1 MTSTLTQLVSDLRSD
16 KPSQRSVDIA
26 STFLMSILCYYE
38 GHPSGGVVNPLVPVS
53 EIANCSI
60 NYLKDLSFQVL
71 RVGKNF
77 PNAPMH
83 LTNERILFFSYF
95 DGIHEVTVA
104 NSVIQTPNEQGLFLP
119 SGHVDLGYISYW
131 LSQGYVHFQ
140 ASESTKDSY
149 TDGWADNIPL
159 GNGVIYS
166 GHGFTYLTQPTALA
180 DYLEGIYEVDGRFSG
195 VDRALQH
202 LAKQYDAFF
211 K

>member
-26 STFLMSILCYYE
+26 STFLMSILCYYG

-53 EIANCSI
+53 EIADCSI
-60 NYLKDLSFQVL
+60 SYLKDLNFQVL
-71 RVGKNF
+71 EVGKNF
-77 PNAPMH
+77 SNAPMH

-95 DGIHEVTVA
+95 DGIHDVTVA

-131 LSQGYVHFQ
+131 LSQGYVRFQ
-140 ASESTKDSY
+140 AGEITDDSY
-149 TDGWADNIPL
+149 TEGWADNIPL

-166 GHGFTYLTQPTALA
+166 GYGFTYLTQLTVLA
-180 DYLEGIYEVDGRFSG
+180 DYLKGIYEVDGRFSG

>member
-16 KPSQRSVDIA
+16 KPSQRSVDIS

-38 GHPSGGVVNPLVPVS
+38 GHPSGGVVNPFVPVS
-53 EIANCSI
+53 EIADCSI
-60 NYLKDLSFQVL
+60 NYLKDLNFQVL
-71 RVGKNF
+71 EVGKNF

-95 DGIHEVTVA
+95 DGIHDVTVA

-119 SGHVDLGYISYW
+119 SGHVDLGYMSYW
-131 LSQGYVHFQ
+131 LSQGYVNFQ
-140 ASESTKDSY
+140 ASEVTNDSY
-149 TDGWADNIPL
+149 AEGWSDNIPL

-166 GHGFTYLTQPTALA
+166 GHGFTYLTQPTTLA
-180 DYLEGIYEVDGRFSG
+180 NYLEGINEVDGGFSG
-195 VDRALQH
+195 VDRALEH
-202 LAKQYDAFF
+202 LSEQYDSFF

>member
-16 KPSQRSVDIA
+16 NPSQRSVDIA

-53 EIANCSI
+53 EIADCSI
-60 NYLKDLSFQVL
+60 NYLKDLNFQVL
-71 RVGKNF
+71 EVGKNF
-77 PNAPMH
+77 SNAPMH

-95 DGIHEVTVA
+95 DGIHDVTVA

-140 ASESTKDSY
+140 AGEITDDSY
-149 TDGWADNIPL
+149 TEGWSDNIPL

-166 GHGFTYLTQPTALA
+166 GHGFTYLTQPTVLA
-180 DYLEGIYEVDGRFSG
+180 DYLKGIYKVDGRFSG

-202 LAKQYDAFF
+202 LAKQSDAFF

>member
-16 KPSQRSVDIA
+16 NPSQRSVDIA
-26 STFLMSILCYYE
+26 STFLMSISCYYE

-53 EIANCSI
+53 EIADCSI

-71 RVGKNF
+71 EVGKNF

-119 SGHVDLGYISYW
+119 SGHVDLGYMSYW
-131 LSQGYVHFQ
+131 LSQGYVNFQ
-140 ASESTKDSY
+140 ASEITDDSY
-149 TDGWADNIPL
+149 AEGWADNIPL

-180 DYLEGIYEVDGRFSG
+180 DYL
-195 VDRALQH
+195 
-202 LAKQYDAFF
+202 
-211 K
+211 

>member
-1 MTSTLTQLVSDLRSD
+1 MASTLNQLVSDLRSD

-38 GHPSGGVVNPLVPVS
+38 KHPSGGVVNPLVPVS
-53 EIANCSI
+53 EIADCSI
-60 NYLKDLSFQVL
+60 NYLKDLNFQVL
-71 RVGKNF
+71 EVGKNF

-95 DGIHEVTVA
+95 DGIHDITVA
-104 NSVIQTPNEQGLFLP
+104 NSVIQTPNKQGLFLP

-131 LSQGYVHFQ
+131 LSQGYVTFQ
-140 ASESTKDSY
+140 ASETTDDSY
-149 TDGWADNIPL
+149 TEGWADNIPL

-166 GHGFTYLTQPTALA
+166 GHGFTYLTQPTVLA
-180 DYLEGIYEVDGRFSG
+180 DYLKGIYEVDGRFSG

-202 LAKQYDAFF
+202 LAKQYDAFL

>member
-1 MTSTLTQLVSDLRSD
+1 MTSTLTQLVSDLRLD

-38 GHPSGGVVNPLVPVS
+38 GHPSNGVVNPLVPVS
-53 EIANCSI
+53 EIADYSI
-60 NYLKDLSFQVL
+60 NYLKDLNFQVL
-71 RVGKNF
+71 EVGKNF

-131 LSQGYVHFQ
+131 LSQGYVNFQ
-140 ASESTKDSY
+140 ASEVTNDSY
-149 TDGWADNIPL
+149 TEGWSDNIPL

-166 GHGFTYLTQPTALA
+166 SHGFTYLTQPTALA
-180 DYLEGIYEVDGRFSG
+180 DYLEGINEVDGGFSG
-195 VDRALQH
+195 VDQALEY
-202 LAKQYDAFF
+202 LAEQYDSFF

>member
-16 KPSQRSVDIA
+16 NPSQRSVDIA

-53 EIANCSI
+53 EIADCSI
-60 NYLKDLSFQVL
+60 NYLKDLNFQVL
-71 RVGKNF
+71 EVGKNF
-77 PNAPMH
+77 SNAPMH

-95 DGIHEVTVA
+95 DGIHDVTVA

-119 SGHVDLGYISYW
+119 SGHVDLGYMSYW
-131 LSQGYVHFQ
+131 CSQGYVNFQ
-140 ASESTKDSY
+140 ASETTDDSY
-149 TDGWADNIPL
+149 TEGWADNIPL

-166 GHGFTYLTQPTALA
+166 GHGFTYLTQPTVLA
-180 DYLEGIYEVDGRFSG
+180 DYLKGIYEVDGRFSG

-202 LAKQYDAFF
+202 LAKQYDAFL

>member
-1 MTSTLTQLVSDLRSD
+1 MASTLNQLVSDLRSD

-38 GHPSGGVVNPLVPVS
+38 KHPSGGVVNPLVPVS
-53 EIANCSI
+53 EIADCSI
-60 NYLKDLSFQVL
+60 NYLKDLNFQVL
-71 RVGKNF
+71 EVGKNF

-95 DGIHEVTVA
+95 DGIHDITVA
-104 NSVIQTPNEQGLFLP
+104 NSVIQTPNKQGLFLP

-131 LSQGYVHFQ
+131 LSQGYVTFQ
-140 ASESTKDSY
+140 ASVTTDDSY
-149 TDGWADNIPL
+149 TEGWADNIPL

-166 GHGFTYLTQPTALA
+166 GHGFTYLTQPTVLA
-180 DYLEGIYEVDGRFSG
+180 DYLKGIYEVDGRFSG
-195 VDRALQH
+195 VDSALKH
-202 LAKQYDAFF
+202 ISDQYDAFF

>member
-16 KPSQRSVDIA
+16 NPSQRSVDIA

-53 EIANCSI
+53 EIADCSI
-60 NYLKDLSFQVL
+60 NYLKDLNFQVL
-71 RVGKNF
+71 EVGKNF
-77 PNAPMH
+77 SNAPMH
-83 LTNERILFFSYF
+83 LTNECILFFIYF
-95 DGIHEVTVA
+95 DGIHDVTVA

-119 SGHVDLGYISYW
+119 SGHVDLGYMSYW
-131 LSQGYVHFQ
+131 CSQGYVHFQ

-159 GNGVIYS
+159 GNGLIYS

-180 DYLEGIYEVDGRFSG
+180 DYLEGIYEVDGGFSG
-195 VDRALQH
+195 VDSALRH
-202 LAKQYDAFF
+202 ISDQYDAFF